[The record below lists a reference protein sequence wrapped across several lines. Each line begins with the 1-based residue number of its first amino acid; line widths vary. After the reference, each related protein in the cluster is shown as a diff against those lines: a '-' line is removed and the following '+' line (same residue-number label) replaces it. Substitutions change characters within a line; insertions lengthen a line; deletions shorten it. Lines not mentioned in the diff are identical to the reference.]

1 VRASS
6 CAPARFPVLKK
17 LFAEWHTE
25 DVRNMTVK
33 SCLLE
38 GHIEQFCLEVLWG
51 HMQASEFTFE
61 VHQLLMSALLLR
73 LQSGAH
79 SRHGNLVEIK
89 WEDCEKLEPTVAI
102 ETEGFAIKVKP
113 GKIVAGQKH
122 QQPVEFYLSD
132 VITNTLFGLWFAHHH
147 PGENP
152 ENASNVYV
160 FPSISKK
167 NVMDFTKPS
176 KGPEHQTA
184 CQLVVKI
191 LGLQVSTA
199 CWDNMGANTV
209 RRGNAVKLWTEM
221 RGTSMIP

>member
-1 VRASS
+1 MLVPGWYPFGVRCASRWVPAQHAVIYSTNFLRVSVRASS

-89 WEDCEKLEPTVAI
+89 WEDR
-102 ETEGFAIKVKP
+102 
-113 GKIVAGQKH
+113 
-122 QQPVEFYLSD
+122 
-132 VITNTLFGLWFAHHH
+132 
-147 PGENP
+147 
-152 ENASNVYV
+152 
-160 FPSISKK
+160 
-167 NVMDFTKPS
+167 
-176 KGPEHQTA
+176 
-184 CQLVVKI
+184 KI
-191 LGLQVSTA
+191 LSQQLPLKLKASQSRSSLAKSSLDRSTSSQLNFI
-199 CWDNMGANTV
+199 CQM
-209 RRGNAVKLWTEM
+209 
-221 RGTSMIP
+221 